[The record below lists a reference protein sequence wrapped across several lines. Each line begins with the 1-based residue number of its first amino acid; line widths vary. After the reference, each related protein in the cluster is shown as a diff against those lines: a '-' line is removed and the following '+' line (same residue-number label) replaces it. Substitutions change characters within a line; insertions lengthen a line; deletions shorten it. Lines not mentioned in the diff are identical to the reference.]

1 MCEVLYYCLPLP
13 NIFTN
18 RQTRSLEDYTETSF
32 MLQYNINVTLRLIS
46 LVSVNINWFN
56 LRIMGNVLGII
67 GTFLE
72 NYQGFFENLRIAF

>member
-1 MCEVLYYCLPLP
+1 
-13 NIFTN
+13 
-18 RQTRSLEDYTETSF
+18 

-72 NYQGFFENLRIAF
+72 NYQGFFENLRITL

>member
-1 MCEVLYYCLPLP
+1 MV
-13 NIFTN
+13 
-18 RQTRSLEDYTETSF
+18 SF
-32 MLQYNINVTLRLIS
+32 SFYVTLHPIS

-72 NYQGFFENLRIAF
+72 NYQGFFENLRI